1 MSERKLL
8 FMMNA
13 EQTETFAR
21 LLGAAERGDGS
32 AACRLGDMYREGL
45 GGLRYSPKEAR
56 RWYATSALTGD
67 ADGQCNLG
75 ACYEHG
81 LGCTQ
86 SYVKAVKWYRLSD
99 AQGHGTASMNLGYCT
114 LSGHGV
120 PANRVEALRLFR
132 LAVERGE
139 PRAAEELERL
149 GEPEEEVQAP
159 EKRTVRIVH
168 ETESRKHFGVVGMG
182 EVTEEERVSAA
193 ASEKW
198 RDLNLRA
205 WTKDDCFGIPEPGDS
220 DYESHQ
226 AYMRRFYRRHAAGVI
241 PDLKGEPTLVW
252 TPALE
257 ASFFDLYAHEGITPE
272 EVASERRERY
282 REFLEKRERAG
293 VSESPAVEA
302 TEDELFPIYAE
313 SGMNPADFVN
323 DTAERY
329 AEFLGSREDR
339 QA

>member
-1 MSERKLL
+1 MTNTTKDRTLL

-13 EQTETFAR
+13 EQTETFVR
-21 LLGAAERGDGS
+21 LLGAAERGDGA

-45 GGLRYSPKEAR
+45 EGLRYSPKEAR

-99 AQGHGTASMNLGYCT
+99 AQGHGTASMNLGYCY

-149 GEPEEEVQAP
+149 GEPEEEVDSP
-159 EKRTVRIVH
+159 ETRSVGIVQ
-168 ETESRKHFGVVGMG
+168 ESDSKKHFGVVGVG
-182 EVTEEERVSAA
+182 GVTPLE
-193 ASEKW
+193 
-198 RDLNLRA
+198 D
-205 WTKDDCFGIPEPGDS
+205 GDS
-220 DYESHQ
+220 
-226 AYMRRFYRRHAAGVI
+226 
-241 PDLKGEPTLVW
+241 
-252 TPALE
+252 ALE
-257 ASFFDLYAHEGITPE
+257 KIRLELLEVLKAGNE
-272 EVASERRERY
+272 E
-282 REFLEKRERAG
+282 
-293 VSESPAVEA
+293 AVE
-302 TEDELFPIYAE
+302 TDEKEQEDFCAYAE
-313 SGMNPADFVN
+313 SGMKPV
-323 DTAERY
+323 
-329 AEFLGSREDR
+329 S
-339 QA
+339 